1 MKKALETPS
10 VRALFEQDGVIP
22 VGSTPEELGTYFR
35 SEIERY
41 AEIIRK
47 GNITAQ

>member
-1 MKKALETPS
+1 MRSRT
-10 VRALFEQDGVIP
+10 RFEPYGVIP
-22 VGSTPEELGTYFR
+22 VGSAPEALGTYFR

-47 GNITAQ
+47 ADANWPGVLKK